1 MNDPLARKRVLIVED
16 EVLVAMLVEEL
27 LERMGYEVAAVSSH
41 LDEALRIGRA
51 ISVDFAIL
59 DINLNGKRSFPV
71 AEVLRGRG
79 IPFVFATGYGDGT
92 LDGAF
97 AGVPVVQ
104 KPFSR
109 DDLRAALAKL

>member
-1 MNDPLARKRVLIVED
+1 VKKRALIVED

-27 LERMGYEVAAVSSH
+27 LERLGYEVAAVSSH
-41 LDEALRIGRA
+41 LEQALELARTVE
-51 ISVDFAIL
+51 VDFAML
-59 DINLNGKRSFPV
+59 DVNLNGKQSFPV

-79 IPFVFATGYGDGT
+79 IPFVFATGYGGAS

>member
-27 LERMGYEVAAVSSH
+27 LERMGYEVTAFSSH

-59 DINLNGKRSFPV
+59 DINLNGKQSFPV
-71 AEVLRGRG
+71 ADTLRERG
-79 IPFVFATGYGDGT
+79 LPFVFATGYGGRALEST
-92 LDGAF
+92 YT
-97 AGVPVVQ
+97 GVPVLQ
-104 KPFSR
+104 KPFNL
-109 DDLRAALAKL
+109 DDFRRTISAL